1 MLRYFTFGTDSC
13 LLVNAWEQD
22 ASKMTGIAP
31 VDAMGRKYYMVLP
44 RIFLDNRDA
53 VFQVLRTG
61 KPLTLKGHYFNSITG
76 QIKSDIEIIPV
87 KEVRGKA
94 RGTVVKVVIYP
105 SQQDNFYSPERL
117 IDAGKTATAFIHGV
131 RNPLNAIKGA
141 VIYLRSRY
149 PKESTLLDFT
159 NIIEEE
165 IQRLDDFISRFLSRS
180 VFETDLSETDVNGI
194 VGKIEVFT
202 SLQARSR
209 DLKYSYSY
217 GELPTVLANSF
228 QLEQAILNV
237 INNAI
242 EALRPGEEF
251 RVSTGFEEKDGN
263 GFVVIEVS
271 DGGPGIKLPDTG
283 DISLP
288 PKKNRGRGFGL
299 LITREILKQNGG
311 HIEITSRKGKGTVV
325 RMYLPARECRTRAWD
340 KSERY

>member
-1 MLRYFTFGTDSC
+1 MLRYYTFGTDNR
-13 LLVNAWEQD
+13 LLVNAWDKD

-31 VDAMGRKYYMVLP
+31 VDALGRKYYMVLP

-53 VFQVLRTG
+53 VLQVLRSG

-76 QIKSDIEIIPV
+76 PVKSDVEIIPV
-87 KEVRGKA
+87 KEGNGKA
-94 RGTVVKVVIYP
+94 RGATVKVITYP
-105 SQQDNFYSPERL
+105 AQDSFCSPERL
-117 IDAGKTATAFIHGV
+117 IDTGKTATAFLHGV

-141 VIYLRSRY
+141 VIYLRGRY

-180 VFETDLSETDVNGI
+180 VFEMELSEMDVNGLLK
-194 VGKIEVFT
+194 KIEVFT

-209 DLKYSYSY
+209 ELRFSYTY
-217 GELPTVLANSF
+217 GELPAVLANSF
-228 QLEQAILNV
+228 QIEQAVLNV
-237 INNAI
+237 VNNAI

-251 RVSTGFEEKDGN
+251 RVSTSFEEKDGN

-271 DGGPGIKLPDTG
+271 DSGPGIKLPDTAD
-283 DISLP
+283 DISVPL
-288 PKKNRGRGFGL
+288 KKNKGRGFGL

-311 HIEITSRKGKGTVV
+311 HIEITSTKGKGTVV
-325 RMYLPARECRTRAWD
+325 RMYLPARGCRTGAWD
-340 KSERY
+340 